1 MTVRSRLLLV
11 IVALVYLDVVAI
23 TRGRELSLGVR
34 GSIGVV
40 DAALSAVSV
49 SILLAVGAVCLRVGV
64 MGVLLVIVAV
74 LL

>member
-23 TRGRELSLGVR
+23 SRGRELSLGVR
-34 GSIGVV
+34 GSIGIV
-40 DAALSAVSV
+40 DATLCAVSV
-49 SILLAVGAVCLRVGV
+49 RVLLAVGAVCLRVGV
-64 MGVLLVIVAV
+64 MLVLLILVV